1 MASRIMSTLARRF
14 VDLQRDERGEV
25 NVSMIAWMV
34 VTALVIFAFRTQL
47 EVMLSAAAGFV
58 TTTLGI

>member
-1 MASRIMSTLARRF
+1 MMSRLMKVTTRLTE
-14 VDLQRDERGEV
+14 LGTDERGEV

-34 VTALVIFAFRTQL
+34 VAALVVFAFRTQL
-47 EVMLSAAAGFV
+47 EAMLSGAAGFV

>member
-1 MASRIMSTLARRF
+1 MMSRLMTVTTRLTE
-14 VDLQRDERGEV
+14 LGTDERGEV

-34 VTALVIFAFRTQL
+34 VAALVVFAFRTQL
-47 EVMLSAAAGFV
+47 EAMLSGAAGFV

>member
-47 EVMLSAAAGFV
+47 EGMLSAAAGFV

>member
-1 MASRIMSTLARRF
+1 MMSRIMALLARRAAELRT
-14 VDLQRDERGEV
+14 DDRGEV

-34 VTALVIFAFRTQL
+34 VAALVVFAFRTQL
-47 EVMLSAAAGFV
+47 ETMLTGAASFV

>member
-1 MASRIMSTLARRF
+1 MSHIMAAMASHVAELRT
-14 VDLQRDERGEV
+14 DERGEV

-34 VTALVIFAFRTQL
+34 VSALVVFAFRTQL
-47 EVMLSAAAGFV
+47 EAMLISAAGFV

>member
-14 VDLQRDERGEV
+14 VELHRDERGEV

-34 VTALVIFAFRTQL
+34 VSALVIFAFRTQL
-47 EVMLSAAAGFV
+47 EGMLSAAAGFV
-58 TTTLGI
+58 MTTLGI